1 MRKKKMRLKNLLVAL
16 ALTVA
21 ACAALAF
28 DENGDNGARTVQ
40 GIVTGADSHPVD
52 GAVVQL
58 NDTRTLQIRSFVTKE
73 DGAYHFAGLS
83 ANDEYEIH
91 AEHNGASS
99 GTKRLDH
106 YGRHKEAK
114 INLRLNK

>member
-1 MRKKKMRLKNLLVAL
+1 MGPKNLLAAL
-16 ALTVA
+16 AVTVF

-28 DENGDNGARTVQ
+28 DENADSGTRMVE
-40 GIVTGADSHPVD
+40 GIVTAADSRPVD

-83 ANDEYEIH
+83 TNDEYELRAKH
-91 AEHNGASS
+91 SGASS
-99 GTKRLDH
+99 GTKRLGV
-106 YGRHKEAK
+106 YNQHKVAK
-114 INLRLNK
+114 INLRLKK